1 MHLDSLAYSMSDAGL
16 PLAILA
22 GTYYGARTLTLL
34 TALYGSERLSKRAC
48 EVLRILR
55 GGRDPK

>member
-1 MHLDSLAYSMSDAGL
+1 MDLGSLAHTVSGAGL
-16 PLAILA
+16 PLVILA

-34 TALYGSERLSKRAC
+34 TALYGSEKLSKRAF

-55 GGRDPK
+55 SDRDSK

>member
-1 MHLDSLAYSMSDAGL
+1 VDVASLAHSISGAQW

-34 TALYGSERLSKRAC
+34 TALYGPEKLSKRAR
-48 EVLRILR
+48 EVLRLLR
-55 GGRDPK
+55 SGRDQK

>member
-1 MHLDSLAYSMSDAGL
+1 MDLGSFAHAMSDAGL

-22 GTYYGARTLTLL
+22 GTYYGARALTLL
-34 TALYGSERLSKRAC
+34 TALYGSEKLSKRAC

-55 GGRDPK
+55 SDRNPK